1 MRQERHERVTEDKYC
16 LRMSCH
22 FVIPDG
28 LYGCVILVRSV
39 IYVQIRD
46 SQGCKIDIVSECQ
59 QYAGLGFDIF

>member
-1 MRQERHERVTEDKYC
+1 
-16 LRMSCH
+16 MSYH

-46 SQGCKIDIVSECQ
+46 AQGCENDIVSKCQ
-59 QYAGLGFDIF
+59 QHAGLGFNIF

>member
-1 MRQERHERVTEDKYC
+1 
-16 LRMSCH
+16 MSCH

-46 SQGCKIDIVSECQ
+46 SQGCENDIVSECQ
-59 QYAGLGFDIF
+59 QHAELEFNIF